1 MPEKQLKDYLE
12 LMRAASSDYNDAL
25 ALRYGRTALKKFP
38 ESSYSPLEKFSLYGL
53 LGHAYTN
60 TAECS
65 LGLNFYYKALLAAS
79 VPSLDRSYRAYILAK
94 MGEALMLLR
103 NVNQAIKHMEEIE
116 QYVQACGYATPPMT
130 LNAYRASLIVLGYCL
145 LYRHETEKVREI
157 IEKKIPVYQDISHS
171 DVFDVDFNHL
181 KGEYFTAVSDCNG
194 ARRAFDECV
203 RISGIIDFNVG
214 RCEAQMHLASLDIME
229 NRINSAILTLKS
241 VMKEMK
247 LSGSNSI
254 FAEAGLLLSKCYYLC
269 DMPAKAASVEQKIKR
284 ALDTVDTVWLFE
296 KNREFENLCRSLQS
310 APVRAAAN
318 APDVPAVL
326 TRTLRSRYELSPYKN
341 IIGRSVAI
349 NEIYN
354 IIEKIAPTDMPVLIQ
369 GETGT
374 GKELAANALH
384 QNSLRKNKNWLA
396 FNCGALSGTLMENE
410 LFGHVRG
417 AFTGAG
423 DIKKGYIE
431 LASGSTLF
439 VDEIADMPP
448 AMQQKLLRVFEEK
461 QVWRIGAEKP
471 VPVNTRF
478 VFASNQNVEQLTDKK
493 MFRQDLFYRIG
504 AIIINMPALRE
515 RKEDIPLLIN
525 YFLEKYSTDTAPMGI
540 SREALDAAVNYPWPG
555 NIRELKN
562 EIKRICTIYKN
573 AERLELTMLAPDI
586 RAGKAI
592 VQGPESQMTYRELRD
607 ASDKKIFLE
616 ALKKCKGNIAMTA
629 RMLNYNRSA
638 LHRKI
643 KLLGI
648 TL

>member
-25 ALRYGRTALKKFP
+25 ALSYGKAALKKFP
-38 ESSYSPLEKFSLYGL
+38 ESSYSPHEKFSLYGL
-53 LGHAYTN
+53 LGHAYTT

-65 LGLNFYYKALLAAS
+65 RGLDFYYKALLAAS
-79 VPSLDRSYRAYILAK
+79 VPSLNRSYRAYILAK

-103 NVNQAIKHMEEIE
+103 NVNQALKHMEEIE
-116 QYVQACGYATPPMT
+116 QYVQACGYSTPPMS
-130 LNAYRASLIVLGYCL
+130 LNAYRASLIVRGYCL
-145 LYRHETEKVREI
+145 LYRHETEKAREI
-157 IEKKIPVYQDISHS
+157 IEKKIPAYQDILHS

-181 KGEYFTAVSDCNG
+181 KGEYFTAAGDYNS
-194 ARRAFDECV
+194 ARRAFEESV
-203 RISGIIDFNVG
+203 RISGIISFSVG
-214 RCEAQMHLASLDIME
+214 RCEAQMHLASLDVME
-229 NRINSAILTLKS
+229 GRINSAVLTLKS
-241 VMKEMK
+241 IMKEMK
-247 LSGSNSI
+247 LAGNNPI
-254 FAEAGLLLSKCYYLC
+254 FAEAGLLLSKCFHLC
-269 DMPAKAASVEQKIKR
+269 EMPDKAALVERKIRR

-296 KNREFENLCRSLQS
+296 KNREFENLCRTLQS
-310 APVRAAAN
+310 AFVKTAAN

-326 TRTLRSRYELSPYKN
+326 TRTLRNRYELPPYKN
-341 IIGRSVAI
+341 IIGRSVVI

-396 FNCGALSGTLMENE
+396 FNCGALSDTLMENE

-423 DIKKGYIE
+423 DIKRGYIE

-439 VDEIADMPP
+439 VDEIADMPF
-448 AMQQKLLRVFEEK
+448 AMQQKFLRVFEER

-478 VFASNQNVEQLTDKK
+478 IFASNQNIEQLTDKK

-515 RKEDIPLLIN
+515 RKEDIPLLMN
-525 YFLEKYSTDTAPMGI
+525 WFLEKYSANSAPMDI
-540 SREALDAAVNYPWPG
+540 SQEALDAAVNYPWPG

-573 AERLELTMLAPDI
+573 SGHIELPMLAPDI
-586 RAGKAI
+586 RAGKEA
-592 VQGPESQMTYRELRD
+592 VRGPENQMTYRELRD
-607 ASDKKIFLE
+607 VSDKKIFSE
-616 ALKKCKGNIAMTA
+616 ALRKCKGNIAMAA

-643 KLLGI
+643 KLLDI